1 MSTKRVILST
11 LLGVLAG
18 IVCYL
23 LSRGNMT
30 YTSGMVAGV
39 ILNRTLIGFVIG
51 ISGWK
56 KIPCWLHGMIIGL
69 IVTSLMAVYASLQG
83 AIMLLVAG
91 AVYGLIIELVVTK
104 LFKAPK

>member
-1 MSTKRVILST
+1 MSAKRLILST
-11 LLGVLAG
+11 LLGALAG
-18 IVCYL
+18 VVCYL
-23 LSRGNMT
+23 LSKGNMT
-30 YTSGMVAGV
+30 YTSGMIAGV

-56 KIPCWLHGMIIGL
+56 KTVYWLHGIIIGL

-91 AVYGLIIELVVTK
+91 AVYGLLIELIVTK

>member
-1 MSTKRVILST
+1 MSLKRVILST

-23 LSRGNMT
+23 LSKGNMA
-30 YTSGMVAGV
+30 YTSRMIAGT

-56 KIPCWLHGMIIGL
+56 KISWWLHGIIIGL
-69 IVTSLMAVYASLQG
+69 IVTSLMAVYVPLTG

-91 AVYGLIIELVVTK
+91 AVYGLLIELIVTK
-104 LFKAPK
+104 LFKAKK

>member
-1 MSTKRVILST
+1 MSAKRVILST

-23 LSRGNMT
+23 LSRGSMT
-30 YTSGMVAGV
+30 YTTGMIAGI

-56 KIPCWLHGMIIGL
+56 KMVYWLHGIIIGL
-69 IVTSLMAVYASLQG
+69 VVTSLMAVYASLQG
-83 AIMLLVAG
+83 AIMLLIAG
-91 AVYGLIIELVVTK
+91 AVYGLLIELIVTK
-104 LFKAPK
+104 LLKASK

>member
-1 MSTKRVILST
+1 MSAKRVILST
-11 LLGVLAG
+11 LLGVVAG

-30 YTSGMVAGV
+30 YTSGMIAGV
-39 ILNRTLIGFVIG
+39 ILNRALIGFVIG

-56 KIPCWLHGMIIGL
+56 KMPYLLHGIIIGL
-69 IVTSLMAVYASLQG
+69 IVTSLMAVYALLEG

-91 AVYGLIIELVVTK
+91 AVYGLLIELIVTK

>member
-1 MSTKRVILST
+1 MSVKRVILST
-11 LLGVLAG
+11 LLGVVAG

-23 LSRGNMT
+23 LSRGNMA
-30 YTSGMVAGV
+30 YTSGMIAGV

-56 KIPCWLHGMIIGL
+56 KMPYLLHGIIIGL

-83 AIMLLVAG
+83 AIMLLIAG
-91 AVYGLIIELVVTK
+91 AVYGLLIELIVTK